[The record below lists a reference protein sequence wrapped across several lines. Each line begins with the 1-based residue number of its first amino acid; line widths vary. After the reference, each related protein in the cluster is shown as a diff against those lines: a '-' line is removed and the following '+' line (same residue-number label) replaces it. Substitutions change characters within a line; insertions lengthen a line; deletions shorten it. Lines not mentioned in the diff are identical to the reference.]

1 MMTAAVRLK
10 WKWSLEIFP
19 NVKILLSD
27 DDDVEDDNDSDDDDD
42 DDGDD
47 HGDDGDSGGGG
58 GGDRFPKIQFPFFE
72 ALK

>member
-27 DDDVEDDNDSDDDDD
+27 DDDVEDDNDD